1 MTVKQVAIPVLA
13 LIAAVACSGKADST
27 PAAASQ
33 VATTSAAAAPAPPP
47 TDAQIAAIVVTANS
61 ADSAAGALAIQK
73 SSNAKIKAFARSMV
87 TDHGAVNK
95 QAVELAKKIGLTPE
109 SNPTSQSLAQDG
121 ESNLS
126 NLRGLT
132 GAAFDKAY
140 IDHEVALHQQVL
152 DALSST
158 LLPNTQNPELKAL
171 LEKGQPVFQGHLEMA
186 KQAQAS
192 LSVQP

>member
-13 LIAAVACSGKADST
+13 LLAAVACSGKADST

-73 SSNAKIKAFARSMV
+73 SSNAKIKTFARSMV

-109 SNPTSQSLAQDG
+109 SSPTSQSLAQDG

-192 LSVQP
+192 LSIQP